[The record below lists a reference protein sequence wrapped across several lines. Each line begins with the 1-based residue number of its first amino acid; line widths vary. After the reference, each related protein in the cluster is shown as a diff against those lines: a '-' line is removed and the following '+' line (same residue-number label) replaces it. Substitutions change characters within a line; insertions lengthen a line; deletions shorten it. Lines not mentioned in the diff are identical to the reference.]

1 MTTEPPPAGDASY
14 SGHSSVVHTESALV
28 SNHKEKREEI
38 AKGESKAV
46 FWLRMLVLFLLA
58 CSAIAVVVAVYLYM
72 SRQAEQD
79 FETKFHNDA
88 NKIYESVGKTLDHV
102 LGSTDAFVVKML
114 AYAEASNSTWPF
126 VTLPRFGLQATKLLK
141 LARGFSC
148 SLALLVEQ
156 DQRPDWN
163 DYVNQSHGWIRESL
177 DVQSRDENWPFEV
190 DNSVENSFVPDIWS
204 YNGPVEGTFANHTNY
219 LPVWHN
225 HPIASDGGNPLNFD
239 MWTLTTPT
247 DPTQKREADS
257 IEAAL
262 AEQRVTLAQQGTI
275 VTDPTNEEQVSK
287 AEYSNNWRSKFI
299 SPNEDPSEPA
309 SSILYPMFNNLES
322 VQLDLEERQ
331 QFVGTFVY
339 VFFWRV
345 LIRDIL
351 SPESKGIIVVFSNE
365 CGPSFTY
372 RLDGPEATFLGGGDL
387 HDASYDYLGKHM
399 TLHEAMETTK
409 SSSYTG
415 IPLSEKFCP
424 RAIHLY
430 PSKDMEDEY
439 MTSDP
444 ATFAVAAALIFL
456 FTSTVFVIYD
466 CTVARRQ
473 RLVMERA
480 LASGAIVS
488 SLFPKQVREKLYEEN
503 KQKQQQENRV
513 TKYLSTSVV
522 DVGNQAQ
529 SVDDMKVDA
538 VIGSST
544 GSSSRPI
551 ADNFQNTT
559 IFFADLKGFT
569 AWSSKRTPIE
579 VFELLEALYG
589 EFDKIALRRRVFKV
603 ETIGDC
609 YVAVTGIP
617 KPQEKH
623 AVIMC
628 RFADDAMAAM
638 KEVTQGLVDRLG
650 EDLMDL
656 DMRVGLY
663 SGSTTAGV
671 LRGDKGRF
679 QLFGDTVN
687 TASRMESNGV
697 GGKIH
702 CSQATADALIA
713 AGKKS
718 WLVPREDQIEAKGLG
733 KLQTWF
739 VNVYTGKARS
749 GMSTTSYG
757 ESVMEAMEDEYE
769 KEEQSPNSL
778 AEPIE
783 EHQHDYSENLSV

>member
-1 MTTEPPPAGDASY
+1 MTTEPPPADDASY
-14 SGHSSVVHTESALV
+14 SGHSSVVHTEEGESALQ
-28 SNHKEKREEI
+28 SNQEKREEI
-38 AKGESKAV
+38 AKSESKAV

-72 SRQAEQD
+72 SNQEERE
-79 FETKFHNDA
+79 FETKFENDA
-88 NKIYESVGKTLDHV
+88 TKVYESVGKTLDHV

-114 AYAEASNSTWPF
+114 SYAEASNSTWPF
-126 VTLPRFGLQATKLLK
+126 VTLPHFGLQASKLLK
-141 LARGFSC
+141 LAKGFSC
-148 SLALLVEQ
+148 SLVVLVED
-156 DQRPDWN
+156 DQRDGWV

-190 DNSVENSFVPDIWS
+190 DYSVETDFVGDVQS
-204 YNGPVEGTFANHTNY
+204 YNGVVEGTFGNHTNY
-219 LPVWHN
+219 LPIWQN

-257 IEAAL
+257 IEASR

-275 VTDPTNEEQVSK
+275 VTDPTNEQQVARAEFSK
-287 AEYSNNWRSKFI
+287 NWRKKFI
-299 SPNEDPSEPA
+299 SPDDDPTEPT
-309 SSILYPMFNNLES
+309 SSMLYPMFNNLES
-322 VQLDLEERQ
+322 VQMDLEEKQ
-331 QFVGTFVY
+331 QFVGTFFY
-339 VFFWRV
+339 VFFWRE
-345 LIRDIL
+345 LIRDVL
-351 SPESKGIIVVFSNE
+351 APDSKGIIAVFTNE
-365 CGPSFTY
+365 CGASFTY
-372 RLDGPEATFLGGGDL
+372 RLDGPDTTFLGGGDL
-387 HDASYDYLGKHM
+387 HDAHYDYLGKHM

-456 FTSTVFVIYD
+456 FTSTVFIIYD

-488 SLFPKQVREKLYEEN
+488 SLFPEQVREKLYEEN

-522 DVGNQAQ
+522 DAPSG
-529 SVDDMKVDA
+529 DDTKDDA
-538 VIGSST
+538 KIRSSAN
-544 GSSSRPI
+544 GGRPI
-551 ADNFQNTT
+551 ADLFHNTT

-569 AWSSKRTPIE
+569 AWSSKRTPCE

-589 EFDKIALRRRVFKV
+589 AFDKIALRRRVFKV

-617 KPQEKH
+617 NPQEKH

-628 RFADDAMAAM
+628 RFADDAMASM

-650 EDLMDL
+650 EDLMNL
-656 DMRVGLY
+656 DMRVGLH

-702 CSQATADALIA
+702 VSQATADALIA

-718 WLVPREDQIEAKGLG
+718 WLTPREDQIEAKGLG

-757 ESVMEAMEDEYE
+757 ESVMDVMEDEYE
-769 KEEQSPNSL
+769 KAEQSPGAL

-783 EHQHDYSENLSV
+783 EQHHDYSENLSV